1 MRVLET
7 ERYRLVPLTAADS
20 IRMYVPFC
28 DPALYFFVPSDPPA
42 TLGALTDRFAK
53 LERRLS
59 SDGAEQW
66 LNWVIERQGPHS
78 PSTAGGGSTPKGG
91 VGKDDGRWPQ
101 PLGLIEATIMPDGHA
116 LIGYYTFR
124 EFWNQGVASACIP
137 VVLAHLQSDYGVRLF
152 RAEADSRNFASVRV
166 LEKCGFHIAETVPQ
180 ADFFKGH
187 RSDEHR
193 MVKLAG

>member
-1 MRVLET
+1 MLTLET
-7 ERYRLVPLTAADS
+7 ARFRLVPLAAADS

-53 LERRLS
+53 LEKRRS
-59 SDGAEQW
+59 PDGAEQW
-66 LNWVIERQGPHS
+66 LNWVVERRKENS
-78 PSTAGGGSTPKGG
+78 PSAEGGGGTRKGG
-91 VGKDDGRWPQ
+91 GGQDDGRWPQ
-101 PLGLIEATIMPDGHA
+101 PLGLIEATILPNNHA

-124 EFWNQGVASACIP
+124 EFWNQGIASECIP
-137 VVLAHLQSDYGVRLF
+137 AVLAHLQSSYGVRLF
-152 RAEADSRNFASVRV
+152 RAEIDSRNFASLRV